1 MSSLCTITSPS
12 QVGFGPGGCFTE
24 FTTDSK
30 LASVSAGVAP
40 RCAATPFS
48 WTLSKLNPEPIIL
61 PKNAGGVSL
70 AAEVMWASTS
80 RTVQL
85 AAQRGL
91 SPVLVT
97 AAPQVGR
104 EGLTLGVHRRPDIH
118 ESSPRTGASS
128 RLPVLFGK
136 RQIS

>member
-24 FTTDSK
+24 FSTDSK

-40 RCAATPFS
+40 RCAAMPFS

-61 PKNAGGVSL
+61 PKNAGGVSF

-80 RTVQL
+80 RTVQ
-85 AAQRGL
+85 
-91 SPVLVT
+91 SPHS
-97 AAPQVGR
+97 
-104 EGLTLGVHRRPDIH
+104 EGLAQSSSLRPRR
-118 ESSPRTGASS
+118 SPARALRSVCTVG
-128 RLPVLFGK
+128 
-136 RQIS
+136 QISMSPPLGRRLVAPVRIVR